1 MDTRS
6 IIIGVLAGAVIVLG
20 YIVWDQQQSKVKV
33 DLPGI
38 KIEGR

>member
-20 YIVWDQQQSKVKV
+20 YMVWDSQQSKVKV